1 MRKLLTALAM
11 ALPWALNCA
20 AFTSESLAQDNWPA
34 RPVKFVVPFPAGGSA
49 DTLPRIVGE
58 KLSQRWGQ
66 TVVVENRPGAGGGIA
81 TAAVARTDPDGYT
94 ILTTPAGPIVTNG
107 IIQTLTYDP
116 LAFEPVIILG
126 TAPIVLTARL
136 SPDFDTAQKLI
147 AYAKANSGKLN
158 YATQGPGSNS
168 HLSALAFAHAIGTQM
183 SAVPY
188 GGSSP
193 ALNDMM
199 SGSIDLFFDNL
210 GSSLPLHAGG
220 KVKILAVATK
230 ERIRELPDVPTLIEA
245 GVADYLSF
253 TWFGV
258 FAPPR
263 TPKDITLKINRDFA
277 AVMETPEVKERF
289 AALGVT
295 PGSGSPQDVME
306 LVKAEQAKWEGVA
319 RRAGVEKKAAP

>member
-1 MRKLLTALAM
+1 MKRSLVALAV
-11 ALPWALNCA
+11 ALSCVIVPGLAC
-20 AFTSESLAQDNWPA
+20 AQDNWPS

-58 KLSQRWGQ
+58 RLSQRWGQ
-66 TVVVENRPGAGGGIA
+66 TVVIENRPGAGGGIA

-116 LAFEPVIILG
+116 LAFEPISILG
-126 TAPIVLTARL
+126 TAPIVMTARL
-136 SPDFDTAQKLI
+136 APQFETAPKLI
-147 AYAKANSGKLN
+147 AYAKANRGKLN

-168 HLSALAFAHAIGTQM
+168 HLSALAFAHAIGTEM

-230 ERIRELPDVPTLIEA
+230 ERIRELPDTPTLIEA

-258 FAPPR
+258 FAPPK
-263 TPKDITLKINRDFA
+263 TPKEITLKINRDFA
-277 AVMETPEVKERF
+277 AVMQTPDVKERF

-295 PGSGSPQDVME
+295 PGSGSPEDVTA
-306 LVKAEQAKWEGVA
+306 LVKSEQAKWEAVA
-319 RRAGVEKKAAP
+319 RRAGVEKK

>member
-1 MRKLLTALAM
+1 MIKWLSALA
-11 ALPWALNCA
+11 CA
-20 AFTSESLAQDNWPA
+20 FVAATPVMAQDNWPS
-34 RPVKFVVPFPAGGSA
+34 RPVKFIVPFPAGGSA

-58 KLSQRWGQ
+58 KLSQKWGQ
-66 TVVVENRPGAGGGIA
+66 TVIVENRPGAGGGIG
-81 TAAVARTDPDGYT
+81 TAAVARMEPDGYN

-126 TAPIVLTARL
+126 TAPIVLTAKL
-136 SPDFDTAQKLI
+136 SPEFSDARKFI
-147 AYAKANSGKLN
+147 AFAKANSGKLN

-183 SAVPY
+183 TAVPY
-188 GGSSP
+188 GGSAP

-210 GSSLPLHAGG
+210 GSSMPLHLGG

-230 ERIRELPDVPTLIEA
+230 ERIKELPDVPTLIES
-245 GVADYLSF
+245 GVGDYLSF

-258 FAPPR
+258 FAPPK
-263 TPKDITLKINRDFA
+263 TPREITQKLNRDFA
-277 AVMETPEVKERF
+277 AVLALPEVRERY

-295 PGSGSPQDVME
+295 PGSGTPEDVTA
-306 LVKAEQAKWEGVA
+306 LVKSEQAKWEAVA
-319 RRAGVEKKAAP
+319 RRAGVEKK